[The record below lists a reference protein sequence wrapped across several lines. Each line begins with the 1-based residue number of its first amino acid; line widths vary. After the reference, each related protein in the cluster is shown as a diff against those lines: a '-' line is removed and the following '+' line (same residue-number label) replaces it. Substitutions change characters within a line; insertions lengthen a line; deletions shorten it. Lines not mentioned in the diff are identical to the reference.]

1 MSSNVLDIAI
11 QIAVLLFVVS
21 FHESAH
27 AWVALKFGDTTA
39 RDLGRIS
46 LNPLRHI
53 DPFGSILLPLM
64 CVLFHGPIFAYAR
77 PTPVNLRNTRN
88 PRLANFCVSAAGPAS
103 NLLVAAVSLGTLL
116 LVGRGSPETIR
127 ALLRNEMPP
136 GVLAPIVFVLFQL
149 VLIDIVLAV
158 FNLIPIPPMDGSG
171 ILFSLLGRAGLE
183 IELFFHRNALIM
195 FILIIALMNF
205 GFFGL
210 ILNPILRWIRLF
222 LAKSVSGPGISL

>member
-1 MSSNVLDIAI
+1 MPASALDIAV

-27 AWVALKFGDTTA
+27 AWTALKFGDTTA

-77 PTPVNLRNTRN
+77 PTPVDLRNTRN
-88 PRLANFCVSAAGPAS
+88 PRLANFFVSAAGPAS
-103 NLLVAAVSLGTLL
+103 NLLAGGVSLALL
-116 LVGRGSPETIR
+116 LWIARSSPRTVL
-127 ALLRNEMPP
+127 ALLRGEMLP
-136 GVLAPIVFVLFQL
+136 GVLAPVAYVLLQL
-149 VLIDIVLAV
+149 VVIDVVLAV

-171 ILFSLLGRAGLE
+171 ILFSLLGRRGLA
-183 IELFFHRNALIM
+183 IELFFHRNALVM
-195 FILIIALMNF
+195 FILILALLNF
-205 GFFGL
+205 GFFDL
-210 ILNPILRWIRLF
+210 ILNPFLRGVQFLLIR
-222 LAKSVSGPGISL
+222 SVSGPGISL

>member
-1 MSSNVLDIAI
+1 MSVSALSIAV
-11 QIAVLLFVVS
+11 QIVVLLFAVS

-64 CVLFHGPIFAYAR
+64 CVMFHAPIFAYAR

-88 PRLANFCVSAAGPAS
+88 PRLANFFVSAAGPAS
-103 NLLVAAVSLGTLL
+103 NLLLGSVSLALL
-116 LVGRGSPETIR
+116 LLAGRSSPETLR
-127 ALLRNEMPP
+127 DLLRGQMPP
-136 GVLAPIVFVLFQL
+136 GTLAPIAFILFYL
-149 VLIDIVLAV
+149 VIIDVILAV

-171 ILFSLLGRAGLE
+171 ILFSLLGRRGLAV
-183 IELFFHRNALIM
+183 ELFFHRNALVM
-195 FILIIALMNF
+195 FILIIALLNF
-205 GFFGL
+205 RFFDL
-210 ILNPILRWIRLF
+210 IINPILNWVVVLLVRSI
-222 LAKSVSGPGISL
+222 SGPGISL

>member
-1 MSSNVLDIAI
+1 MSASVLEIVV
-11 QIAVLLFVVS
+11 QIVVLLFAVS

-64 CVLFHGPIFAYAR
+64 CILFHAPIFAYAR

-88 PRLANFCVSAAGPAS
+88 PRLANFFVSAAGPGS
-103 NLLVAAVSLGTLL
+103 NLLLGGVSLALL
-116 LVGRGSPETIR
+116 IAVGRSSPQTIR
-127 ALLRNEMPP
+127 ALLRGQMPP
-136 GVLAPIVFVLFQL
+136 GTLAPIAFILLYL
-149 VLIDIVLAV
+149 VVIDVILAV

-171 ILFSLLGRAGLE
+171 ILFSLMGRLGLA

-195 FILIIALMNF
+195 FILIIALLNLRVFDM
-205 GFFGL
+205 
-210 ILNPILRWIRLF
+210 IMNPILHWVEL
-222 LAKSVSGPGISL
+222 LLWKSVSGAGVSL